1 VTFKLTILTYPEFCT
16 IDGQFQ
22 PFWSCIRMQAVES
35 YTMKEVFNMDSSV
48 RVQAIENLGINKK
61 EEESFY

>member
-1 VTFKLTILTYPEFCT
+1 
-16 IDGQFQ
+16 
-22 PFWSCIRMQAVES
+22 MQAVES